1 MDDEDYHDMGIHAEI
16 YGGDEEEEDD
26 PYNPCSPDQIYD
38 TVDEHSNPEVINR
51 PPAPI
56 PRPAN
61 LPEPEENT
69 TYISKG
75 ANQSFITVMNILQNI
90 FLHTGLD
97 K

>member
-1 MDDEDYHDMGIHAEI
+1 MDDEDYHDMGIHADI
-16 YGGDEEEEDD
+16 YGDVEEED
-26 PYNPCSPDQIYD
+26 PYNPCCPDQIYD
-38 TVDEHSNPEVINR
+38 TVEAHSNPEVINR

-75 ANQSFITVMNILQNI
+75 PNQSFKMSSFVFSCRNKCIWV
-90 FLHTGLD
+90 
-97 K
+97 